1 MIQLPISKTNN
12 IKIKRDQITILMT
25 DTLNGY
31 MLLTIMDDGL
41 YLYSGIRSNEINTN
55 YEGEMVI
62 TGIDI
67 I

>member
-55 YEGEMVI
+55 YEGEMII

>member
-12 IKIKRDQITILMT
+12 IKIKRDHITILMT